1 MFKKSA
7 VSAALFFI
15 TASSNLHA
23 LGLGEIDMQ
32 SALNQPMDAVIE
44 LTAAGSTDLSK
55 VNVTLASQAAHQ
67 RVGLSRSRI
76 LNEFDFNVEQDRQG
90 NTVVRI
96 SSHGAVHEPFL
107 EFLLELT
114 WPNGHLLRE
123 LY

>member
-67 RVGLSRSRI
+67 RVGLSLSLI
-76 LNEFDFNVEQDRQG
+76 H
-90 NTVVRI
+90 I
-96 SSHGAVHEPFL
+96 
-107 EFLLELT
+107 
-114 WPNGHLLRE
+114 
-123 LY
+123 